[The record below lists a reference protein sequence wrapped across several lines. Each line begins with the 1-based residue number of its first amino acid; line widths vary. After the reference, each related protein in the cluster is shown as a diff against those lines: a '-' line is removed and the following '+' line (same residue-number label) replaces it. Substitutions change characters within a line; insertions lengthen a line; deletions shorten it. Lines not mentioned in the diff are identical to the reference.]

1 MSNTAPPLK
10 IPEGV
15 TLIHGGNVERGDG
28 KLLCL
33 MEVVALLAG
42 EPHGFHPACTSPALS
57 TMGMEANDLLGN
69 HERQGLLDLA
79 PELVGTACWHCEEE
93 RVLASVMRACSVSL
107 GGALRAAGLM
117 LTAQSLEAGRNG
129 CPSRMKDLFRAALQ
143 CYGPGPENNLTWAI
157 HLARLSLEDLEGSP
171 STAAGHSTKAVH
183 YAALVERISPAD
195 AMKAHLRAVIA
206 ACPHGTTRAAVHGT
220 LGDERGNEG

>member
-1 MSNTAPPLK
+1 MSNTTPPLK
-10 IPEGV
+10 VPEGV

-57 TMGMEANDLLGN
+57 TMGVEANDLLGN

-107 GGALRAAGLM
+107 GGSASRRRTHAHRSVPGGREERLPVPHEGPVPGCPAVLRARPR
-117 LTAQSLEAGRNG
+117 E
-129 CPSRMKDLFRAALQ
+129 
-143 CYGPGPENNLTWAI
+143 
-157 HLARLSLEDLEGSP
+157 
-171 STAAGHSTKAVH
+171 
-183 YAALVERISPAD
+183 
-195 AMKAHLRAVIA
+195 
-206 ACPHGTTRAAVHGT
+206 
-220 LGDERGNEG
+220 